1 MKGVLKSTWSVF
13 KRILKN
19 PITIALIVGGLFF
32 LLWKWLGPK
41 LSSGIEGIKNT
52 IIPMIK
58 SFASKAL
65 GFVVGVGK
73 VLFSVGKFL
82 FNTIEWITNPKGI
95 LARFIVGAIKL
106 FLAFK
111 NALKKLM
118 KATGRS
124 NIDILCMFLAGDMVG
139 IAIHAIAGAVK
150 LTWDLL
156 KKTKFFKFVMG
167 IVKTVIAI
175 GKLIFS
181 MHTLVLRT
189 IMGAVWQM
197 VKGNFGG
204 VVDAITKPWKDIWQQ
219 IKDLFS
225 GKAFKEEMMSETLWD
240 NPVEQNSE
248 QAKNTSISV
257 RSLKMKGQ
265 AESNLAYFN
274 KLQGMMGQA
283 QYGDLLPRIQKMNE
297 LYQEN
302 AKQVGAYEEF
312 IGKTW
317 DIGKAGDDVAQQIL
331 KHMLESP
338 EVSQKLLS
346 VFFLYNP
353 QTGETQMLRPLAY
366 ITQFLDNIRAMMAD
380 PNRDDSKAF
389 KTIIEAFDQ
398 VNKERA
404 HIVNNQGKVIA
415 DFAD

>member
-1 MKGVLKSTWSVF
+1 MIDKVLGVLSNIAQAVKSVLKSTYSIF
-13 KRILKN
+13 KRILLN
-19 PITIALIVGGLFF
+19 PITIALLIGGVFF

-41 LSSGIEGIKNT
+41 LSGGIEGIKNT
-52 IIPMIK
+52 VIPVIT

-65 GFVVGVGK
+65 GFIQGVGSI
-73 VLFSVGKFL
+73 LFSVGKFL
-82 FNTIEWITNPKGI
+82 FKAIDWLTNPKGI
-95 LARFIVGAIKL
+95 LARFIVSAIKL

-111 NALKKLM
+111 KGLKALM

-124 NIDILCMFLAGDMVG
+124 NIDILCMFLAGDMIG
-139 IAIHAIAGAVK
+139 IALHAISGAVK
-150 LTWDLL
+150 LAWDFIRKMKFMLL
-156 KKTKFFKFVMG
+156 IQGLIKTILAV
-167 IVKTVIAI
+167 

-181 MHTLVLRT
+181 MHTIVLRT
-189 IMGAVWQM
+189 IMGALWQM

-225 GKAFKEEMMSETLWD
+225 GKTFKEEVAANPYMMS
-240 NPVEQNSE
+240 NPVEDNSE
-248 QAKNTSISV
+248 QAKNASISV

-317 DIGKAGDDVAQQIL
+317 ELGKVGDDAAQQIL

-353 QTGETQMLRPLAY
+353 QTGETQMLRPLPY
-366 ITQFLDNIRAMMAD
+366 ITQFLDNIR
-380 PNRDDSKAF
+380 
-389 KTIIEAFDQ
+389 
-398 VNKERA
+398 
-404 HIVNNQGKVIA
+404 
-415 DFAD
+415 